1 MLQEVKGALLLPSCP
16 SKMRVAIMAQLR
28 FTLYT
33 VDEGKRPPVKWL
45 ENVPLPLT
53 HLNAREAGLD
63 SESQRSPSAGVLI
76 DVWQI
81 HQRGCLVIAES
92 RQLLAGERFAISMG
106 PLWKVVSSQDEQ
118 RGNAQS
124 SRLSSRRGGRT
135 F

>member
-1 MLQEVKGALLLPSCP
+1 LQQVKGACSCFLHAL
-16 SKMRVAIMAQLR
+16 SKRRVETMAQLR

-33 VDEGKRPPVKWL
+33 VDESKRPPVKWL

-53 HLNAREAGLD
+53 HLNAKEAGLN
-63 SESQRSPSAGVLI
+63 SESQRSPSAGLLI

-92 RQLLAGERFAISMG
+92 RQLLEGQRFAISME
-106 PLWKVVSSQDEQ
+106 PLWRVAGSQNEQ
-118 RGNAQS
+118 RSNVQS
-124 SRLSSRRGGRT
+124 SRLSSLRGDRT

>member
-1 MLQEVKGALLLPSCP
+1 
-16 SKMRVAIMAQLR
+16 MAQLR

-33 VDEGKRPPVKWL
+33 VDESKRPPVKWL

-53 HLNAREAGLD
+53 HLNAREAGLN
-63 SESQRSPSAGVLI
+63 SKSQRSPSAGLLI

-92 RQLLAGERFAISMG
+92 RQLLEGERFAISME
-106 PLWKVVSSQDEQ
+106 PLWRVVGPQNE
-118 RGNAQS
+118 QS
-124 SRLSSRRGGRT
+124 SNVRSSGLSSLRGDRT